1 MYSVSNSL
9 AKNHQNQLMWVDVI
23 LCNISVIFWRHSVY
37 GIICCYLKEVA
48 TVMVVTAQ
56 IATEHWLFSGIRQM
70 VPRCTPSNTW
80 VYASLPIISVSS
92 AIFTGFIVMTETHR
106 QTDRHTEQAVLRLWR
121 ITITHPFCTQ
131 FGLFK
136 AFKPLPIY
144 WVLTCPFCHL
154 ATAHTSDASLCV

>member
-56 IATEHWLFSGIRQM
+56 IATEH
-70 VPRCTPSNTW
+70 
-80 VYASLPIISVSS
+80 
-92 AIFTGFIVMTETHR
+92 
-106 QTDRHTEQAVLRLWR
+106 
-121 ITITHPFCTQ
+121 
-131 FGLFK
+131 
-136 AFKPLPIY
+136 
-144 WVLTCPFCHL
+144 
-154 ATAHTSDASLCV
+154 